1 MLYNDYGDF
10 MTKILLIE
18 DDPTIS
24 LSITYLLNNEGFKV
38 VSCDNIE
45 GSKGHL
51 NNNTYSLVLLDLSLP
66 DGNGFDMCEYI
77 KSNYNIPVII
87 VTAKDEENDIVKG
100 FDLGTDDY
108 ISKPFRAKELISRI
122 KNVLKRNKNT
132 NEIISYMNIRIDTKS
147 YCVYKD
153 NELIELTPLE
163 YSILLTLFNHI
174 GQVLTREQLLSNI
187 WDANE
192 SFVNDN
198 TLTVYIKRLREK
210 IECDANNPLIIK
222 TVRGIGYKVG
232 D

>member
-1 MLYNDYGDF
+1 MNGDF

-24 LSITYLLNNEGFKV
+24 LSMTYLLKEEGFNA

-45 GSKGHL
+45 ESKKEL
-51 NNNTYSLVLLDLSLP
+51 NNNTYSIVLLDLSLP

-108 ISKPFRAKELISRI
+108 ITKPFRAKELISRI
-122 KNVLKRNKNT
+122 KNVLKRNKSID
-132 NEIISYMNIRIDTKS
+132 EVISYINIRIDTKS
-147 YCVYKD
+147 YNVYKD

-163 YSILLTLFNHI
+163 YSILLTLFKNI

-187 WDANE
+187 WDVNE

-210 IECDANNPLIIK
+210 IEGNALNPSIIK